1 MKSIALKKIA
11 LAGILSALSLIAHV
25 IESLFP
31 PLLVPG
37 ARLGISNVFILL
49 GLILLGK
56 GYSFVILGV
65 KVVLGSLFSGHF
77 DQIIYALP
85 AGIISLSVQITLFV
99 LINKISLV
107 AISVVGG
114 TLHITIQNVIFCI
127 LTNTAEYLTYLPYL
141 ALTGVIAGLAV
152 GLAVY
157 TIIKFLPQ
165 KLFKGII
172 S

>member
-1 MKSIALKKIA
+1 MKRINLKK
-11 LAGILSALSLIAHV
+11 LTFAGILTALSLIAHV

-31 PLLVPG
+31 PLLFPG
-37 ARLGISNVFILL
+37 ARLGISNVFILI

-56 GYSFVILGV
+56 GYAYIIFGV

-77 DQIIYALP
+77 EQILYALP
-85 AGIISLSVQITLFV
+85 AGVISLSAQILLFY
-99 LINKISLV
+99 LIDKISV
-107 AISVVGG
+107 IAVSIVGG
-114 TLHITIQNVIFCI
+114 TLHITVQNVIFCL

-141 ALTGVIAGLAV
+141 ALTGILAGFAV

-157 TIIKFLPQ
+157 LLIKFLPS
-165 KLFKGII
+165 KLFDEII